1 MTVFTCD
8 YNWEAMLSCIYTA
21 WTSRLGFQNIRLA
34 LEENVQRDLFDT
46 YIYVP
51 CDVANAESVIDAV
64 NIKISPAFYSELAY
78 AGMAYEPEALDTIY
92 RVMVLGFAYGPQVLD
107 MVQYEPI
114 IRFKE
119 ISRRL
124 GNESCRFKEAVRFH
138 EVRKDLFVAHIEPK
152 SKICITLGPPFEDRM
167 PSENWMIV
175 DDVNKEAVIHPKNEH
190 FYLRILTSQ
199 ELEALQETE
208 RLNDEYTDLWKVF
221 FDSISIKERENYRCQ
236 RNHSPLWARK
246 HIVEFNIP
254 HK

>member
-1 MTVFTCD
+1 MKKSRHSAGFFIFK
-8 YNWEAMLSCIYTA
+8 ASFSLSKQLQLL
-21 WTSRLGFQNIRLA
+21 SRSLSLLGFQGRKNLYFA
-34 LEENVQRDLFDT
+34 KLLVGDAQ
-46 YIYVP
+46 
-51 CDVANAESVIDAV
+51 NADFAMFGQ
-64 NIKISPAFYSELAY
+64 KGFH
-78 AGMAYEPEALDTIY
+78 ALDMHIGILAAGA
-92 RVMVLGFAYGPQVLD
+92 MPH
-107 MVQYEPI
+107 
-114 IRFKE
+114 IRRKLKHGEAIAHNAFTK

-138 EVRKDLFVAHIEPK
+138 EVRKNLFVAHIEPK